1 MSLSA
6 RALAA
11 LALAPLLDQR
21 QARSLAATLPELQ
34 ARCAPRDRALL
45 TEMVQGTARQGI
57 YLQALI
63 APLLRHSPADARV
76 TALLLLGLY
85 QLAFMRVPAHAALQE
100 TVEAARSLGLERS
113 TGLINALLRRYQRE
127 SDALHLRAAPWRHS
141 HPVWLAER
149 LRQDWPEQAE
159 AIMAAAN
166 DTPRLCLR
174 VNARR
179 CRRDDYLAHLHAA
192 GIAASAVADA
202 DDAILLEQAHDVS
215 SLPFWQEGWVSVQ
228 DAHAQGI
235 LACLDLQPGQRVLD
249 ACAAPGGKTAHMLE
263 HFDLDLLAL
272 DQDAQRLQRIADNLG
287 RLGLSTPLRQADARQ
302 PATWWDGQPF
312 ARILLDAPC
321 SGTGVLRRHPD
332 IKFLR
337 RADDIDKIVQ
347 VQRELLNALWP
358 LLAPGGRLTYVTC
371 SVLHAENQ
379 EQIAAFVAQH
389 SDARCCL
396 EQAWL
401 PDEHDGFYVAALVK
415 ADA

>member
-179 CRRDDYLAHLHAA
+179 CRRDDYLTHLHAA
-192 GIAASAVADA
+192 GIAASTVADA

-337 RADDIDKIVQ
+337 RAEDIDKIVQ

-379 EQIAAFVAQH
+379 EQIAAFLAQH

>member
-11 LALAPLLDQR
+11 IALAPLLDQR

-179 CRRDDYLAHLHAA
+179 CRRDDYLTHLHAA

-215 SLPFWQEGWVSVQ
+215 SLPFWQEGWVSV
-228 DAHAQGI
+228 
-235 LACLDLQPGQRVLD
+235 
-249 ACAAPGGKTAHMLE
+249 
-263 HFDLDLLAL
+263 
-272 DQDAQRLQRIADNLG
+272 
-287 RLGLSTPLRQADARQ
+287 
-302 PATWWDGQPF
+302 
-312 ARILLDAPC
+312 
-321 SGTGVLRRHPD
+321 
-332 IKFLR
+332 
-337 RADDIDKIVQ
+337 
-347 VQRELLNALWP
+347 
-358 LLAPGGRLTYVTC
+358 
-371 SVLHAENQ
+371 
-379 EQIAAFVAQH
+379 
-389 SDARCCL
+389 
-396 EQAWL
+396 
-401 PDEHDGFYVAALVK
+401 
-415 ADA
+415 